1 MGRNLVIRG
10 ADFLENCIS
19 QGGNIQMKKSRWG
32 VCYLNYSTTVNCIQR
47 NRIQV
52 SQTSKLFVYD
62 VTGYVGRQVRIT
74 ACHAVVSGAS
84 YCAFSA
90 DLGTFTFNDIPNLDG
105 SQAPTDS
112 PLNNQIG
119 TVENFNVSVTT
130 KVKNTITKTIPSGAK
145 YLLLSYKSDGD
156 LAESGVKA
164 EIVDQS

>member
-1 MGRNLVIRG
+1 MGKKLIIKN
-10 ADFLENCIS
+10 ADFSENCIGRDDS
-19 QGGNIQMKKSRWG
+19 LVFKKSGWG
-32 VCYLNYSTTVNCIQR
+32 VSYLNYSTTVNCIQR
-47 NRIQV
+47 NRIATA
-52 SQTSKLFVYD
+52 QTSKLFVYD
-62 VTGYVGRQVRIT
+62 VSNYVGSQIAIT

-90 DLGTFTFNDIPNLDG
+90 DLGPLTFNDIPSLNG
-105 SQAPTDS
+105 SQAPTDN
-112 PLNNQIG
+112 PLNVQIG

-164 EIVDQS
+164 EIVVQS

>member
-1 MGRNLVIRG
+1 MGKRLIIKD
-10 ADFLENCIS
+10 ADFSENCIG
-19 QGGNIQMKKSRWG
+19 QEEFLAMKKSGWG
-32 VCYLNYSTTVNCIQR
+32 VSYLNYSTTVNSIQR

-62 VTGYVGRQVRIT
+62 VTGYVGRQVSIT

-90 DLGTFTFNDIPNLDG
+90 DLGTFTFNDIPSLNG
-105 SQAPTDS
+105 SQAPTDN
-112 PLNNQIG
+112 PLNVQIG

-130 KVKNTITKTIPSGAK
+130 KVKNTIIKTIPSGVK

>member
-1 MGRNLVIRG
+1 MGKRLIIKD
-10 ADFLENCIS
+10 ADFSENCIGQEES
-19 QGGNIQMKKSRWG
+19 LAMKKSGWG
-32 VCYLNYSTTVNCIQR
+32 VSYLNYTSTVNSIQR
-47 NRIQV
+47 NRIQA

-105 SQAPTDS
+105 SQAPTDN

-130 KVKNTITKTIPSGAK
+130 KVKNTITKTIPTGAK

-156 LAESGVKA
+156 LAENGVKV
-164 EIVDQS
+164 ELISV